1 MYELREEVKNLR
13 EEVKHMLGMVKDL
26 KEEIDVDRVRKR
38 GNDREEE
45 FKSLVSE
52 IIRLRKET
60 DTQVN
65 TQNENNKQLFEMI
78 KDIREDLDVARA
90 VRRQNEIS
98 SPETC
103 AENEGDTVTCMA
115 FPCMDNTCREH
126 YTVEGHFR
134 VYNVKGKGR
143 DERRGDKTGGKNVSK
158 GKSAA
163 PHKSLAT
170 SRTLGGYHGP
180 GRGQK

>member
-1 MYELREEVKNLR
+1 M
-13 EEVKHMLGMVKDL
+13 
-26 KEEIDVDRVRKR
+26 
-38 GNDREEE
+38 
-45 FKSLVSE
+45 SE

-78 KDIREDLDVARA
+78 KDIREYLDVARA
-90 VRRQNEIS
+90 IRRQNEIS

-103 AENEGDTVTCMA
+103 AENEGDAVTCMA
-115 FPCMDNTCREH
+115 SPCMDNTCRKH

-158 GKSAA
+158 GKS
-163 PHKSLAT
+163 LAT
-170 SRTLGGYHGP
+170 SRTPGVYHGP